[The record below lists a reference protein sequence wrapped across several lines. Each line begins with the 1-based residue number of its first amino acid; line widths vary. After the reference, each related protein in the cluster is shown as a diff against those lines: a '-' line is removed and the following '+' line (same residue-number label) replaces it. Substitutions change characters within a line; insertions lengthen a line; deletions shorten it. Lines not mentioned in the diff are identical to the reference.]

1 MSALNRREQEEAVR
15 RARRIADT
23 FAKLH
28 TQLPTILARNAESA
42 GRDGYSAGRGGPGRT
57 YDPRPTEATALARYE
72 HGEMPD
78 PFAELVVKLLAHLD
92 QAGVE
97 AAAVLLVLGK
107 LERLSRAEVSNT
119 LVCANPAC
127 GHVLT
132 RVGNDRPR
140 RGRCRRCYE
149 FLVVYDRDWT
159 PRADRQGAA

>member
-1 MSALNRREQEEAVR
+1 MNRREQEEAVR

-28 TQLPTILARNAESA
+28 AQLPTILARNAEPA

-92 QAGVE
+92 QAGIE

-107 LERLSRAEVSNT
+107 LERMSQRHTSNT
-119 LVCANPAC
+119 LVCANPSC
-127 GHVLT
+127 DHVIT
-132 RVGNDRPR
+132 RATANDRPR

-149 FLVVYDRDWT
+149 FLVAHDRDWT
-159 PRADRQGAA
+159 PRANRQGAA